1 MQRRLALLLAVL
13 ALSRVGTAQFASTDA
28 FVDSLSSITSMMDE
42 TARDAKLDVL
52 FDSLQTWQQIPFR
65 HGAEAAFVYRGSG
78 TSLAVA
84 GDFNGWN
91 PAQGPASR
99 LGSTDVWL
107 RRESFP
113 ADARLD
119 YKFVRNGSQWIL
131 DPGNPL
137 RQRGGF
143 GDNSEIRMPAYVP
156 SPWVVRVPSRANGS
170 YSSAKTLTSTN
181 LGYTV
186 TYRVYTP
193 PGYESGALVDLPVIY
208 VTDGHEYADDQTG
221 SMRIVLDNLIAEGAI
236 EPVVAVFIDPRVG
249 GSNRRASQ
257 YVENPDF
264 AAFVGDELVPVI
276 DGDYRTNTNASHRAI
291 LGTSLGGLNAAYFG
305 AVRPDVFGLLAIQ
318 SPAFHAGSDIYALY
332 RDHPARDLRIHMTW
346 GTINDVG
353 SAGERMAD
361 ILSDKGYD
369 LQTVIVNEGH
379 SWGAWRA
386 LLDDALIYFWGL
398 DSSVGVAP
406 PVPAAVGF
414 TLGDPFPN
422 PSRHTFRIPVTLRE
436 AAIVELGV
444 YDILGRHVGAILPG
458 LLPPGRHELT
468 WSERPLSA
476 GVYFVRWEGSPVT
489 LGRTLVVISD

>member
-1 MQRRLALLLAVL
+1 M
-13 ALSRVGTAQFASTDA
+13 VGI
-28 FVDSLSSITSMMDE
+28 L
-42 TARDAKLDVL
+42 
-52 FDSLQTWQQIPFR
+52 
-65 HGAEAAFVYRGSG
+65 RG
-78 TSLAVA
+78 
-84 GDFNGWN
+84 
-91 PAQGPASR
+91 GPGSR
-99 LGSTDVWL
+99 LGSSNVWI

-113 ADARLD
+113 EDARLD

-156 SPWVVRVPSRANGS
+156 SPWVDRMSSRPNGS
-170 YSSAKTLTSTN
+170 YSSARTLASTN

-193 PGYESGALVDLPVIY
+193 PGYESGALDNLPVIY

-221 SMRIVLDNLIAEGAI
+221 SMRIVLDNLIAEDAI

-264 AAFVGDELVPVI
+264 AAFVADELVPVI
-276 DGDYRTNTNASHRAI
+276 DGAYRTRATAGSRAI

-305 AVRPDVFGLLAIQ
+305 AVRPEVFGLLAVQ
-318 SPAFHAGSDIYALY
+318 SPAFHAGSDIYGLY
-332 RDHPARDLRIHMTW
+332 RDHPKRDLRVHITW

-353 SAGERMAD
+353 SAGQNMAD
-361 ILSDKGYD
+361 ILTERGYD
-369 LQTVIVNEGH
+369 LQTVVLNEGH

-386 LLDDALIYFWGL
+386 LLDDALIYFWGQV
-398 DSSVGVAP
+398 SSVNVARRH
-406 PVPAAVGF
+406 PAAVDF
-414 TLGDPFPN
+414 RLGEPYPN
-422 PSRHTFRIPVTLRE
+422 PARHSFQLPVTLSE
-436 AAIVELGV
+436 AANVELGV
-444 YDILGRHVGAILPG
+444 YDMLGRHVGAILPG
-458 LLPPGRHELT
+458 RLPPGRHELT
-468 WSERPLSA
+468 WSAGPLSA

-489 LGRTLVVISD
+489 PGRPLVVIQD